1 MSGPKWHEIDEEER
15 TAFLTGGPFEA
26 EVDTTD
32 AATEVLLILGEFEGA
47 SMIALE
53 RARQVEEED
62 WTAEHDDRHSDGSL
76 AWAAVC
82 YAAPGDVRKFE
93 KRDFPPIGERFL
105 DPWPWDAKWDKRYPG
120 YQRGDGPGVERQH
133 RIRDLTKAGALIA
146 AEIDRLIRKGPQYE
160 ILEGR
165 EKGQDLQGG
174 SVGSPHFQIIEGER
188 VIVTGRGPIKA
199 TREQL
204 LAFGIDLDSMKGVR
218 AVGFCSECGLPQY
231 DTPSGPVCEKGHG
244 GARPLEC
251 GEIPKEERDAK
262 TGQEEPVAEDS

>member
-1 MSGPKWHEIDEEER
+1 MPGPKWHEIDEEER

-53 RARQVEEED
+53 RARQVEEEG
-62 WTAEHDDRHSDGSL
+62 WTADYDDCHSAGSI

-93 KRDFPPIGERFL
+93 KFRNGERFL
-105 DPWPWDAKWDKRYPG
+105 DPWPWNVHRDKRYPG
-120 YQRGDGPGVERQH
+120 YQRGDGPDVERQH

-146 AEIDRLIRKGPQYE
+146 AEIDRLIRKGSQYG

-174 SVGSPHFQIIEGER
+174 SGGSPHFQIIEGER
-188 VIVTGRGPIKA
+188 VIVTGRGPVEA

-244 GARPLEC
+244 GARSLER
-251 GEIPKEERDAK
+251 GEIPKEESDAE